1 MIVQANTPTNPDVG
15 QELDPQLINLSG
27 TGHPLTGGIQPQ
39 RYQDLRVNG
48 SCAWPTFQHLDM
60 GIESRQ
66 VKIADRFPHQPGQVV
81 FGYQV
86 FQPGR
91 YGHNIVAIDLAQP
104 QPLDRRVRRGDC
116 RRVVGCHGFETLEMW
131 LLWVV

>member
-1 MIVQANTPTNPDVG
+1 MLVQANTPTNPDVG
-15 QELDPQLINLSG
+15 QVLDPQLINLSG

-66 VKIADRFPHQPGQVV
+66 VKIADRFPHQPWPSGLRVSSLPVWQV
-81 FGYQV
+81 
-86 FQPGR
+86 R
-91 YGHNIVAIDLAQP
+91 AQHRC
-104 QPLDRRVRRGDC
+104 D
-116 RRVVGCHGFETLEMW
+116 
-131 LLWVV
+131 